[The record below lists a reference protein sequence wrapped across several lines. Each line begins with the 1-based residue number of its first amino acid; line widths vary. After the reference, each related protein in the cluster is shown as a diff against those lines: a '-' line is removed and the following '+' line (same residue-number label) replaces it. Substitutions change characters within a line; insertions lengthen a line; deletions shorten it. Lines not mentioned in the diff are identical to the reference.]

1 MHQERL
7 TSQQGVAES
16 VGRRDKMYSGI
27 KSALSEE
34 AGCIEYSS
42 TESIPLLVAL
52 NDSSHLLP
60 INSRDGL
67 GGNTSV
73 CHSSIRIITPFL
85 MVPLPSNHFTS
96 VLERRN
102 VLKDTSGTLVT
113 PTDITFLFLFY
124 LFQIIQPVVSI
135 AKDKLLVIDFLYIF
149 P

>member
-16 VGRRDKMYSGI
+16 VGCRDKMYSGI

-67 GGNTSV
+67 GG
-73 CHSSIRIITPFL
+73 RILLYATAASGS
-85 MVPLPSNHFTS
+85 LPRF
-96 VLERRN
+96 
-102 VLKDTSGTLVT
+102 
-113 PTDITFLFLFY
+113 
-124 LFQIIQPVVSI
+124 
-135 AKDKLLVIDFLYIF
+135 
-149 P
+149 